1 MGLTPPLRLCQGS
14 TPRHPKLW
22 LFLGD
27 INKQIQGLKRNS
39 VTIKFVIFSLQAE
52 ECALRACVDRFNS
65 RRYNNA
71 SFHPDL
77 EPVDSCV
84 TSVLGKPLELTDEFK
99 QHYEVWLEQEVMKM
113 NVNWDL
119 LLCKGYMG

>member
-1 MGLTPPLRLCQGS
+1 MLDLGIFRLENLIFLTLFK
-14 TPRHPKLW
+14 PKKKKIY
-22 LFLGD
+22 LFL
-27 INKQIQGLKRNS
+27 N
-39 VTIKFVIFSLQAE
+39 FQAE

-99 QHYEVWLEQEVMKM
+99 QHYEVWLEQEVIKM